1 MTAVTSTTHIPAR
14 PVQQHRSVVGRTLT
28 GVASG
33 TVTVARFTGHFVAA
47 CVSVAVLGTGTEH

>member
-14 PVQQHRSVVGRTLT
+14 PVQRRRSVVGRTLN

-33 TVTVARFTGHFVAA
+33 SVTVARFTGHLVAA
-47 CVSVAVLGTGTEH
+47 CVSVAVLGADTEH